1 MWRWLPNA
9 LCNKTL
15 GCFSARRLF
24 FLQLIGIVFA
34 AHVVV
39 FGMYGFIGWFQA
51 GKDRYKISLSQSG
64 ATYVLMPLQ
73 KRVDQKKRGQS
84 FDETRSLKKSNVL
97 DLETYQRKKN
107 NKTKTKMISAE
118 KKASLK
124 NKKVSKSTQRLQK
137 QKTSVALKSEK
148 KQSLQKSKLKKAIT
162 KIQEESLVEEVVKPN
177 IEQPKELP
185 IVEKQEVVAI
195 APIVATAD
203 VVETD
208 DDFDENNVVF
218 IGYEEL
224 DQSIV
229 GSKIQHEI
237 QQVWTPP
244 VGMKSDI
251 ECEIRVKV
259 DQNGQAIET
268 KVIKS
273 SGVFVYDATAKKTL
287 QKIDYPKEV
296 FNKSITIVL
305 GAS

>member
-1 MWRWLPNA
+1 M
-9 LCNKTL
+9 
-15 GCFSARRLF
+15 
-24 FLQLIGIVFA
+24 
-34 AHVVV
+34 
-39 FGMYGFIGWFQA
+39 
-51 GKDRYKISLSQSG
+51 
-64 ATYVLMPLQ
+64 
-73 KRVDQKKRGQS
+73 
-84 FDETRSLKKSNVL
+84 
-97 DLETYQRKKN
+97 
-107 NKTKTKMISAE
+107 
-118 KKASLK
+118 
-124 NKKVSKSTQRLQK
+124 
-137 QKTSVALKSEK
+137 
-148 KQSLQKSKLKKAIT
+148 QKSKLKKAIT
-162 KIQEESLVEEVVKPN
+162 KIQEESLVEEVVKPT

-185 IVEKQEVVAI
+185 IVEKQEVVEI
-195 APIVATAD
+195 APIVATAN

-259 DQNGQAIET
+259 DQNGQALET
-268 KVIKS
+268 KIVKS